1 MKTIHGLHLC
11 WGTYGF
17 WLPNDPRGSGSQHVW
32 FEPLREFGDATS
44 VEDRSRSMARKP
56 HDRRQRL
63 AAKNVLPRPA
73 VQFTGVQARAVG
85 RGFAE
90 WVKEVELPVWACAI
104 LPDHVHLVVGPSE
117 ISAEAVVNRL
127 KAFGTRHLKQE
138 SLHPF
143 GHLMR
148 PSGSVPKCWQRGGW
162 KVYLFDEVAVRR
174 EIKYVED
181 NPLKEGKAHQR
192 WSFVVPYTA

>member
-1 MKTIHGLHLC
+1 M
-11 WGTYGF
+11 
-17 WLPNDPRGSGSQHVW
+17 R
-32 FEPLREFGDATS
+32 
-44 VEDRSRSMARKP
+44 
-56 HDRRQRL
+56 
-63 AAKNVLPRPA
+63 
-73 VQFTGVQARAVG
+73 
-85 RGFAE
+85 
-90 WVKEVELPVWACAI
+90 
-104 LPDHVHLVVGPSE
+104 PSE